1 LGFFQGQQLKQKA
14 ANAERIL
21 YQQEATMSDR
31 DVYVEKMK
39 TKIDE
44 WNADLAK
51 LEARSREANAD
62 MRLKYDEKIQELKGQ
77 RERAEE
83 QMKELQRASEE
94 SWKRMRDG
102 MESAWDEINRAFR
115 EAADRFR

>member
-1 LGFFQGQQLKQKA
+1 
-14 ANAERIL
+14 
-21 YQQEATMSDR
+21 MSDR

-39 TKIDE
+39 AKIDE

-51 LEARSREANAD
+51 LEARSREAEAD
-62 MRLKYDEKIQELKGQ
+62 MRLKYDAQIQEMREQ
-77 RERAEE
+77 REKAEE
-83 QMKELQRASEE
+83 RLKELQRASEE

-102 MESAWDEINRAFR
+102 MESAWDEMTRAFR

>member
-1 LGFFQGQQLKQKA
+1 
-14 ANAERIL
+14 
-21 YQQEATMSDR
+21 MSDR

-39 TKIDE
+39 AKIDE

-51 LEARSREANAD
+51 LEARSREASAD
-62 MRLKYDEKIQELKGQ
+62 TRLKYDNQIQELKVQ

-83 QMKELQRASEE
+83 QLKEFQRASEE
-94 SWKRMRDG
+94 SWKQMRDG
-102 MESAWDEINRAFR
+102 MESAWDEVNRAFR